1 MFIVE
6 YLYYF
11 REMKY
16 LMILASIFTLF
27 GCQMKAQALQKTT
40 IYTEPKQVTREVPE
54 TGEQHTY
61 TTSQEVTERLVPAV
75 SLVSK
80 EDKVLRFRIQ
90 GNISS
95 RGHRICN
102 VSKIRFEQGEEFGN
116 SITLKYYVV
125 VKHISGKESGNVAG
139 YNYNKE
145 EKYKIP
151 ANVKVINIEVYEEHP
166 NQEPKLIAEQKFD
179 FFAKM

>member
-1 MFIVE
+1 MFTLDF
-6 YLYYF
+6 LYYF
-11 REMKY
+11 RKMKY

-27 GCQMKAQALQKTT
+27 GCQTKAQTLQIAT

-54 TGEQHTY
+54 TGKQHTY

-75 SLVSK
+75 YLVLK
-80 EDKVLRFRIQ
+80 EDKILRFRIQ

-95 RGHRICN
+95 SGHRIRK
-102 VSKIRFEQGEEFGN
+102 VSKIRFEQAEQFGN

-125 VKHISGKESGNVAG
+125 VKHIPGKEGNTIAG
-139 YNYNKE
+139 YNYSKE

-151 ANVKVINIEVYEEHP
+151 INVKVVNIEVYEEHP
-166 NQEPKLIAEQKFD
+166 NQEPKLIAKQKFD
-179 FFAKM
+179 FFAKI